1 MRSFRWLDGS
11 TSSARFLTPARNNVS
26 NNLWFASA
34 YHAELRVSG
43 RIADWL
49 SIEAVFRLSRFA
61 SLNLQFD
68 SGTWD
73 VRTALSV
80 AIGYPSQ
87 GDLVGLVLMLFT
99 T

>member
-34 YHAELRVSG
+34 YQAEMRVSG

-68 SGTWD
+68 SKTWG
-73 VRTALSV
+73 VRTALSG
-80 AIGYPSQ
+80 AIGHHSRA
-87 GDLVGLVLMLFT
+87 DLVGLILMLFT